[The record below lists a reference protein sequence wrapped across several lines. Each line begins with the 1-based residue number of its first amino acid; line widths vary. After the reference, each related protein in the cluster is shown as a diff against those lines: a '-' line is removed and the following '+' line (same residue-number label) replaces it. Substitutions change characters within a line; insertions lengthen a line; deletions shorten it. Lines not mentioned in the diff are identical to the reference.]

1 MTAITIELPDD
12 VARSAQQAGLLASQ
26 TLASTVQE
34 LVRQTAAKKI
44 VQAFAAFD
52 SNLALPVELSQAD
65 IQLAIHAARG
75 HWR

>member
-26 TLASTVQE
+26 TLASIVQE

-44 VQAFAAFD
+44 EQAFAAFD
-52 SNLALPVELSQAD
+52 SNPALPAELSHAD

-75 HWR
+75 H